1 MIGPTPRIKGAG
13 VAGNFTITPLTPE
26 QRQIVEGQLAADRA
40 ARSPVNPG
48 GFPGYGHGD
57 ENLIPIGGQLVRIIV
72 PPGGFAGF
80 AQQTPATQRLFSQ
93 AAGRRGGQ
101 TTQRR
106 RRRKARA
113 AAMPRRRRRR
123 SAAAAPR
130 RRRSS
135 RRPAR
140 LVKGSAA
147 AKRYMASIRRKR
159 RR

>member
-1 MIGPTPRIKGAG
+1 VIGPIRKIPRPP

-40 ARSPVNPG
+40 ARAPTGPG
-48 GFPGYGHGD
+48 AFPGFGAGD
-57 ENLIPIGGQLVRIIV
+57 ENLITIGGQRVRIII

-106 RRRKARA
+106 RRRKAK
-113 AAMPRRRRRR
+113 
-123 SAAAAPR
+123 AAAPR
-130 RRRSS
+130 RRRRAAASAAPRRRRA

>member
-13 VAGNFTITPLTPE
+13 VAGNFNIAPLTPE
-26 QRQIVEGQLAADRA
+26 QRAIVEGQM
-40 ARSPVNPG
+40 ARRPPTSPG
-48 GFPGYGHGD
+48 TFPGYGRGD

-106 RRRKARA
+106 RRRKAK
-113 AAMPRRRRRR
+113 
-123 SAAAAPR
+123 AAAPR
-130 RRRSS
+130 RRRRSASS
-135 RRPAR
+135 APRRRARRARPAR

>member
-1 MIGPTPRIKGAG
+1 MIGATPRIKGAG

-26 QRQIVEGQLAADRA
+26 QRQIVEGQIADDRA
-40 ARSPVNPG
+40 RRAPVAG
-48 GFPGYGHGD
+48 AFPGYGRGD
-57 ENLIPIGGQLVRIIV
+57 ENLIPVGGQLVRIIV

-93 AAGRRGGQ
+93 AAGRRGGL

-106 RRRKARA
+106 RRRKAKA

-123 SAAAAPR
+123 SAAPR
-130 RRRSS
+130 RARARRA